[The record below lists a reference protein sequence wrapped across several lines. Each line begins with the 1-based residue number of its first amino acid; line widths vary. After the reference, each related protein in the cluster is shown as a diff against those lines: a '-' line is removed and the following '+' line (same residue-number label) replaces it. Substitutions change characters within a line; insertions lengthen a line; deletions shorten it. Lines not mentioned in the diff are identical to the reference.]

1 MEEAKERGGRRVK
14 AAIATPQRI
23 STGARLSPGSSTME
37 ILVRI
42 AIWFLIPRYHDD
54 DMYGTF
60 LRIEILLSGGE
71 SKLTTAAL
79 LRHDAVQGGL

>member
-1 MEEAKERGGRRVK
+1 
-14 AAIATPQRI
+14 
-23 STGARLSPGSSTME
+23 ME

-42 AIWFLIPRYHDD
+42 AKWFLIPRYHDD